1 MKEKHPI
8 LYEILD
14 FAKMILFSFIFVLL
28 LTNFIIRPVQVMGP
42 SMHPTLKNEEMGF
55 TNIISLKLSGIQRYD
70 VVVAYLETKDE
81 QIVKRVIGMPN
92 DTVSC
97 VDGVV
102 YVNGEAIDEYYLDDE
117 FVLEQSQLEY
127 DGKFTKDF
135 SEFVLG
141 NDEYFL
147 LGDNR
152 LHSSD
157 SRVFGVFQKED
168 IVSKHVYVWYPF
180 SEMRVVK

>member
-1 MKEKHPI
+1 MKKYMDCPQV
-8 LYEILD
+8 LRD
-14 FAKMILFSFIFVLL
+14 FLIY
-28 LTNFIIRPVQVMGP
+28 
-42 SMHPTLKNEEMGF
+42 H
-55 TNIISLKLSGIQRYD
+55 
-70 VVVAYLETKDE
+70 ETIKG
-81 QIVKRVIGMPN
+81 QSPR
-92 DTVSC
+92 T
-97 VDGVV
+97 
-102 YVNGEAIDEYYLDDE
+102 IDEYYLDDDYV
-117 FVLEQSQLEY
+117 FEQSQLQF

-141 NDEYFL
+141 DDEYFL